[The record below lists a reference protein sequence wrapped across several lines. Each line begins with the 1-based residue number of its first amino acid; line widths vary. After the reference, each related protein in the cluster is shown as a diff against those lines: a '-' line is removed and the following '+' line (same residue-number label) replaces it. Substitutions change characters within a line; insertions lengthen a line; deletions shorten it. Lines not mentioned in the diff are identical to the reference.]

1 MLATLSA
8 LIRNTRQH
16 HAIEHAALHLLSTRV
31 SGRRMAGVSDPF
43 GFTIVGAPDAEIV
56 RRAVSDAMLRLQAGD
71 RHLAIHP
78 NCGTNL
84 ATTAL
89 LVTVA
94 ALVGGQRSAQPA
106 RSFSAR
112 TATGVARARSLAS
125 AGHAPATLHDTGRYH
140 RPLAGGCAQ
149 RADWQL
155 VDLPGDHAIARGVRD
170 SVPHSIIQQ

>member
-94 ALVGGQRSAQPA
+94 ALVGASGQRSLLD
-106 RSFSAR
+106 RFL
-112 TATGVARARSLAS
+112 RALLLVLPVLVLSHPLGMRLQHYTTLADI
-125 AGHAPATLHDTGRYH
+125 TDR
-140 RPLAGGCAQ
+140 
-149 RADWQL
+149 WL
-155 VDLPGDHAIARGVRD
+155 VDVR
-170 SVPHSIIQQ
+170 SVQIGSLSICRVIMQ

>member
-8 LIRNTRQH
+8 LARNTRQH
-16 HAIEHAALHLLSTRV
+16 HAIEHAALHLLSARV

-43 GFTIVGAPDAEIV
+43 GFTIVGAPDAEAV

-71 RHLAIHP
+71 RYLAIHP

-94 ALVGGQRSAQPA
+94 ALVGASGQRNLLD
-106 RSFSAR
+106 RFL
-112 TATGVARARSLAS
+112 RALLLVLPVLVLSHPLGMRLQHYTTLADI
-125 AGHAPATLHDTGRYH
+125 TDR
-140 RPLAGGCAQ
+140 
-149 RADWQL
+149 WL
-155 VDLPGDHAIARGVRD
+155 VDVRGVQIG
-170 SVPHSIIQQ
+170 SLSICRVTMQ

>member
-16 HAIEHAALHLLSTRV
+16 HAIEHAALHLLATRV
-31 SGRRMAGVSDPF
+31 TGRRMAGVSDPF
-43 GFTIVGAPDAEIV
+43 GFTIVGAPDAEVV

-71 RHLAIHP
+71 HHLAIHP

-94 ALVGGQRSAQPA
+94 ALVGASNQRNLPDRFLRALLLVLPVLVLAQPIGM
-106 RSFSAR
+106 RLQHY
-112 TATGVARARSLAS
+112 TTLADI
-125 AGHAPATLHDTGRYH
+125 TDR
-140 RPLAGGCAQ
+140 
-149 RADWQL
+149 WL
-155 VDLPGDHAIARGVRD
+155 VDVRAAQIG
-170 SVPHSIIQQ
+170 SLSICRVMLE